1 MPWKKQCWLFIVL
14 CLLLLILSSCTLD
27 LEIPEYSLEF
37 DGQILYDPTAANVV
51 IHYTFTAEDPSH
63 PCTYSLLRVDD
74 SGGGS
79 IVVPETTEI
88 LVAGQEQTF
97 ERDLCGYEN
106 GVYRFRVVVQVERN
120 PGEYVDLSF
129 LDKSF
134 EFYLDDEAPQAP
146 DITLKTDTYVGDQ
159 VTLFDHQ
166 EWTTP
171 AGSPVEVF
179 FTITPVGEVPADPAV
194 SADRRLFE
202 GESVSIPSSETPVTI
217 RAVAIDMAGHYDSLS
232 YAEETVISF
241 MEAQSVIPGSADRF
255 GGTPQGHHFLEI
267 SGYGFNSSTTVMLYD
282 VDGTEVGL
290 FVTDLSPKK
299 IVAAINLTSGTGGSD
314 PGVDPG
320 LGTLVIRNE
329 DTPSLPTDYLDF
341 LIE

>member
-14 CLLLLILSSCTLD
+14 GLLLLILSSCTLD

-74 SGGGS
+74 SGEVS

-134 EFYLDDEAPQAP
+134 EFYLDDKAPQAP

-159 VTLFDHQ
+159 VTLFDHP
-166 EWTTP
+166 EWTSP
-171 AGSPVEVF
+171 EGSPVEVY
-179 FTITPVGEVPADPAV
+179 FTLDGNDPADPSCRQVFSGQGAC
-194 SADRRLFE
+194 
-202 GESVSIPSSETPVTI
+202 IPSSESPVII

-232 YAEETVISF
+232 YTEETISF
-241 MEAQSVIPGSADRF
+241 MAAQSVSPGSADRF
-255 GGTPQGHHFLEI
+255 GGDQPGYHILTI
-267 SGYGFNSSTTVMLYD
+267 TGYGFNSSTTVELFD
-282 VDGTEVGL
+282 VDGTEVTVLMGPDIL
-290 FVTDLSPKK
+290 FNQI
-299 IVAAINLTSGTGGSD
+299 IVVIVLTSGTGGSD

-320 LGTLVIRNE
+320 LGTLVVRNE
-329 DTPSLPTDYLDF
+329 DPPSCPTDYLDF